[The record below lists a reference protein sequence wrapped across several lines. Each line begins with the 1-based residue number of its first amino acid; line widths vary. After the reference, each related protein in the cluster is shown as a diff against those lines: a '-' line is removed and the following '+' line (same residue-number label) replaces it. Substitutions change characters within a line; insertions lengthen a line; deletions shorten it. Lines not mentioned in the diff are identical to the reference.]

1 MYKTLGIKWL
11 HEAFCP
17 ALAFVSADSDE
28 ARNPQRF
35 IHVIVRQHAKSQ
47 RTFKHIWF
55 LPTRKAQTKNQKSLN
70 FANARQKQ
78 SKKLKDRNKINR
90 CLNRLLKT

>member
-1 MYKTLGIKWL
+1 MPPSPS
-11 HEAFCP
+11 E
-17 ALAFVSADSDE
+17 SD
-28 ARNPQRF
+28 
-35 IHVIVRQHAKSQ
+35 VRQHAKSQ

-78 SKKLKDRNKINR
+78 SINIDKKIKDNK
-90 CLNRLLKT
+90 